1 MATTSKTEMITADEQ
16 EMEGIEESTNK
27 EHQSDDSSDSSD
39 EEVDAERQR
48 NIFSL
53 KKQVNKSP

>member
-1 MATTSKTEMITADEQ
+1 MITADEQ